1 MQEFGIHDFKNVVKI
16 AKQTKCKIKIQN
28 KKGMPFV
35 FNRYKKRKIFAVLL
49 LLIIA
54 IIIALSNFVWNIEI
68 TGTDNLDK
76 NELMSL
82 VNSEGLT
89 IGKRKKEI
97 NTREIINK
105 VRLERKDIAWIR
117 NRYKRN

>member
-1 MQEFGIHDFKNVVKI
+1 MQEFGIHDFKNVAKI

-35 FNRYKKRKIFAVLL
+35 FNRYKKRKIFVVLL